1 MLALLCSSLLT
12 ATAPALDGVDLER
25 LSLIRAAEAVQAHRS
40 MIWLWTWGGLYLVGT
55 AGQAIGAPLLNKD
68 RPLQIDFIVGA
79 ITTGLAAA
87 FTFIFAPNVIAG
99 ARMVRELPD
108 TPEGLADAE
117 RRLSEDAA
125 AQDFSV
131 SWVMHGV
138 NVLFNVATGLVL
150 GLGFQHWQTAAL
162 NVGVGIVIGEV
173 MVLTTPHGLRQHV
186 RPSAPVVALQP
197 LWGPNLTGLAL
208 GGAW

>member
-25 LSLIRAAEAVQAHRS
+25 LSLIRAAEADEAHRS

-55 AGQAIGAPLLNKD
+55 AGQAIGAPLLKD
-68 RPLQIDFIVGA
+68 RALQIDFIVGA
-79 ITTGLAAA
+79 VTTGLAAA

-99 ARMVRELPD
+99 ARVVRALPD

-150 GLGFQHWQTAAL
+150 GLGFKHWETAAL
-162 NVGVGIVIGEV
+162 NAGVGIVIGEV
-173 MVLTTPHGLRQHV
+173 MVLSTQHGLRQLV
-186 RPSAPVVALQP
+186 RPSGPVVALQP